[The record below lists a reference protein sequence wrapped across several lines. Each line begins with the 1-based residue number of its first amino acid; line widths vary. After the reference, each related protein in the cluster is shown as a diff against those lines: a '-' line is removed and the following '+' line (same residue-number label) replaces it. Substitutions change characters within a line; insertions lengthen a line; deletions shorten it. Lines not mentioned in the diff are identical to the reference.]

1 MQLGPLSLLAFVFT
15 VSAVH
20 ASSQFDLNCQRQ
32 ADSKCPAGAK
42 HYSSDNSDMYYYQC
56 MRVGWMSLNKVTK
69 DCASPTAGCKCLGGC
84 LQAEKPEY
92 HVGVDIP
99 SYCRTACSIAAV
111 PAKSCA

>member
-32 ADSKCPAGAK
+32 ADSKCPAGAR

-69 DCASPTAGCKCLGGC
+69 GCSSPTPGCKCVGGC

-92 HVGVDIP
+92 HVGVDINH
-99 SYCRTACSIAAV
+99 YCANACLIGAET
-111 PAKSCA
+111 PRSCA